1 MKGIRH
7 YLFTKEDAIA
17 AFNLFCG
24 VCGIGTL
31 GMPANFARASPL
43 FGIIAMVFMGFANVY
58 ASVVVSKT
66 MLQAP
71 RSVKTFGDL
80 GEWVMGRFGR
90 YLVVAA
96 QMAVCFLT
104 AAAFLVLGGN
114 MLSSL
119 FPKAFSEVFWIV
131 FMALMVLPVSLT
143 PTMKEGAGAAFAG
156 CMGTIIADICGVGIL
171 IHAMDGHPSVPK
183 PDISLEQIATTFG
196 NLALAYGGAVVI
208 PTIQRQHRQPDRMP
222 WVIGVTLTFITC
234 MFIALAWS
242 GYSAVGCQIS
252 GNLLFSVFPDAE
264 GFSTIGFKS
273 SFGTATIAYLFMQLH
288 ITIAFAVFLHP
299 AFYILERL
307 VLGMHKVESDD
318 LVVDGAAYH
327 GGETPQEV
335 IKRSSSAAWSVKSNS
350 MLEGVDNEEAEI
362 ESAEYKGAGTVLKYV
377 GLRMVVIALLV
388 ILAVVLRKKFVD
400 LSDFIGACANTILC
414 ILIPIAFYLKKF
426 GMTLPMYERVAAVA
440 TFVICAVLGAY
451 VTYKSGKALVET
463 DHSGIKF
470 PFCKA
475 EHQMELYYVKP

>member
-1 MKGIRH
+1 MKSFRH

-31 GMPANFARASPL
+31 GMPANFARATPL
-43 FGIIAMVFMGFANVY
+43 YGIIAMVFMGFANVY

-80 GEWVMGRFGR
+80 GEWVAGRFGR

-96 QMAVCFLT
+96 QMLVCFLT

-119 FPKAFSEVFWIV
+119 FPRAFGEVFWIV

-156 CMGTIIADICGVGIL
+156 CMGTIIADILGVGIL

-183 PDISLEQIATTFG
+183 PDVSLEQIATTFG

-208 PTIQRQHRQPDRMP
+208 PTIQRQHKQPDRMP
-222 WVIGVTLTFITC
+222 QVVGITLTFITC

-252 GNLLFSVFPDAE
+252 GNLLFSVFPNDE
-264 GFSTIGFKS
+264 GYSTIGFKS
-273 SFGTATIAYLFMQLH
+273 SFGTATVAYLFMQLH

-307 VLGMHKVESDD
+307 ILGMHQNKAHDELEGPYQGV
-318 LVVDGAAYH
+318 
-327 GGETPQEV
+327 ETPQEV
-335 IKRSSSAAWSVKSNS
+335 VKRSSSAAWSVTSNK
-350 MLEGVDNEEAEI
+350 LLDGAEI
-362 ESAEYKGAGTVLKYV
+362 DNDEADVESAEYKGAGVVLKYV
-377 GLRMVVIALLV
+377 GLRLVIIALLV
-388 ILAVVLRKKFVD
+388 ILAIVLRSKFID
-400 LSDFIGACANTILC
+400 LSDFIGAFANTILC

-426 GMTLPMYERVAAVA
+426 GSAMPAYEKVAAVA
-440 TFVICAVLGAY
+440 TFVICAGLGAY
-451 VTYKSGKALVET
+451 VTYKSGKNLIVTE
-463 DHSGIKF
+463 HSKVKF
-470 PFCKA
+470 PFCKP
-475 EHQMELYYVKP
+475 EHQNEIYYVKP